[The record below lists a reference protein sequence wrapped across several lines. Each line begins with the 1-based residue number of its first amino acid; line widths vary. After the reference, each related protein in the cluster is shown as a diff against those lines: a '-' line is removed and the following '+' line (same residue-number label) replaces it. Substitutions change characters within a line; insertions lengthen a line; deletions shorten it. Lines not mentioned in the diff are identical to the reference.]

1 MRTILLICL
10 IIVLSCK
17 HADEKNVVYP
27 RHVGDIAFD
36 PLIDDPAF
44 KVCNEDRVAQYY
56 NFGDGLQY
64 KGEMPALKA
73 YFITG
78 LKDIVDEDETGYLT
92 IRFIVNCEAKV
103 GRLRVQGMD
112 NAYQAKKFND
122 KLEHQ
127 LVSLVKVM
135 DGWIA
140 QEHEGKKYDYYQYLT
155 FKIEKGKITD
165 ITP

>member
-1 MRTILLICL
+1 MGFNTR
-10 IIVLSCK
+10 
-17 HADEKNVVYP
+17 
-27 RHVGDIAFD
+27 
-36 PLIDDPAF
+36 
-44 KVCNEDRVAQYY
+44 
-56 NFGDGLQY
+56 
-64 KGEMPALKA
+64 GEMPALKA
-73 YFITG
+73 YFTTR
-78 LKDIVDEDETGYLT
+78 LKDIAVQDETGYLT

-127 LVSLVKVM
+127 LVSLVKDM
-135 DGWIA
+135 GGWIA

-155 FKIEKGKITD
+155 FKIEKGIITD

>member
-1 MRTILLICL
+1 MRTILLFY
-10 IIVLSCK
+10 IIIAFSCK
-17 HADEKNVVYP
+17 RTVEKHSIYP

-36 PLIDDPAF
+36 SILDDPAF
-44 KVCNEDRVAQYY
+44 KVCDEDRVAQYY
-56 NFGDGLQY
+56 NFGDGIQY
-64 KGEMPALKA
+64 KGEMPTLKA
-73 YFITG
+73 YFTTG
-78 LKDIVDEDETGYLT
+78 LKDIVVENETGYLT

-122 KLEHQ
+122 KLEHR
-127 LVSLVKVM
+127 LVRLVKNT

-140 QEHEGKKYDYYQYLT
+140 QEYEGKKYDYYQYLT